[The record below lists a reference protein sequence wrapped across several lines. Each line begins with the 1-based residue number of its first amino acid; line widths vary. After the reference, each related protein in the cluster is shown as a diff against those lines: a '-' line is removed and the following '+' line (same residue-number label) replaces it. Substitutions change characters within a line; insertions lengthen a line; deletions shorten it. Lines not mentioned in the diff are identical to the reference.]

1 MSGKS
6 WRIRIG
12 ALAALSALVGGC
24 AQVIDGQGSY
34 SSGLSDVP
42 DAKIQING
50 TDNGQVDKIAGNA
63 IADIQAFWT
72 QQLPDVF
79 NKQYKPVSA
88 FFSVDPGGD
97 KAAPCT
103 NSPSDIRG
111 NAFYCPTQDIVAWD
125 RVNLFPELQR
135 QFGPFLIAMVLAHEW
150 GHAIQHR
157 TQMPSTHTIVIE
169 AQADCYA
176 GAWTKT
182 ALTAG
187 APHFQISRQDLDQAL
202 SGYLLFRDP
211 LGSTATD
218 RQAHGNGFDRISAFQ
233 EGFDQGVKHCST
245 YSDTRVF
252 TEIPFG
258 SPEDQQRNGNL
269 PYADTLTDGPKDIA
283 DFWNQNFEKD
293 FGQKFTPV
301 KNVTG
306 YDSGSN
312 RPSCDGTQVAALQY
326 CPADDTIY
334 FDKTNAMQKVYDK
347 TGDFGPMTLLG
358 VAFGEAIRKRL
369 NKTVNGEDALLGS
382 ICLSGA
388 YAGAVF
394 KRRPGDKGIVL
405 SPGDLDEAV
414 QALLNFAGSSGLFDA
429 NGTVGFDRVAA
440 YRRGFGSIKNC
451 A

>member
-6 WRIRIG
+6 WRIQIA
-12 ALAALSALVGGC
+12 ALAALSVLASGC
-24 AQVIDGQGSY
+24 AQVVDGRGTY

-42 DAKIQING
+42 DAKVQIEG
-50 TDNGQVDKIAGNA
+50 SDNSKVDKIAGNA

-72 QQLPDVF
+72 QQMPAAF
-79 NKQYKPVSA
+79 GKPYKPVSK
-88 FFSVDPGGD
+88 FFSIDPGGS
-97 KAAPCT
+97 KSAPCT
-103 NSPSDIRG
+103 TSPSDIRG

-125 RVNLFPELQR
+125 RVKLFPELEK

-150 GHAIQHR
+150 GHAIQRR
-157 TQMPSTHTIVIE
+157 TEMPSNRTIVVE

-176 GAWTKT
+176 GSWTKT

-187 APHFQISRQDLDQAL
+187 APHFQINREDLDQAL

-211 LGSTATD
+211 VGASADD
-218 RQAHGNGFDRISAFQ
+218 RQAHGSGFDRISAFQ
-233 EGFDQGVKHCST
+233 EGYEQGVKHCST
-245 YSDTRVF
+245 YSDKRVF
-252 TEIPFG
+252 TEIPFT
-258 SPEDQQRNGNL
+258 STEDQQRNGNL
-269 PYADTLTDGPKDIA
+269 PFDQTLTDGPKDLA
-283 DFWNQNFEKD
+283 DFWAQSFEAT
-293 FGQKFTPV
+293 FGKKFNPV
-301 KNVTG
+301 AHVTG
-306 YDSGSN
+306 YDPDGD

-334 FDKTNAMQKVYDK
+334 FDKKNAMQKVYDK
-347 TGDFGPMTLLG
+347 TGDFGPMSLFG
-358 VAFGEAIRKRL
+358 VAYGEAIRRRL
-369 NKTVNGEDALLGS
+369 GKTVNGEDALLGS

-405 SPGDLDEAV
+405 SPGDLDEAI

-440 YRRGFGSIKNC
+440 YRKGFNSVKNC